1 MLNDRVSELQAEVR
15 IAERTPRWLLLLT
28 LALVALNL
36 REVLT
41 SVPTVVGSINE
52 ELGWGP
58 VTIGALTTLPV
69 LCMGLFALPVPR
81 IAARIG
87 RRMTVWVGLVVMIT
101 AISMRIAS
109 AIPGV
114 LHVSVILGGI
124 GLALIGG
131 LMPSIVR
138 DEFPDRIGMAS
149 GAWTGA
155 MFVGAT
161 MGAALTVPMAGALGS
176 WERALAFWAITAVVG
191 LIAWTVVERPFRDR
205 ARPDARASSG
215 LRSLPWRNKK
225 AWALT
230 AYCSVNSL
238 VFYSAVA
245 WIAPSYVS
253 RGWSDTSSGLL
264 FGVFAGAQVAGAL
277 ILPPLAQRLRAPR
290 AVISVMVVIT
300 FIGLAMVAFAPFASP
315 VIVMFAIGFSH
326 SGGYAVSLSLISL
339 FAVDG
344 SAAARIT
351 AMSFFV
357 MYVFAAFG
365 PVITGAILG
374 ISGSFTALF
383 AFLAVFSLAQLAPL
397 VPLRHGS
404 SIS

>member
-1 MLNDRVSELQAEVR
+1 MSEASVER
-15 IAERTPRWLLLLT
+15 NIAERTPRWLLLLT

-41 SVPTVVGSINE
+41 SVPTVVGSIAAD
-52 ELGWGP
+52 LGWGP
-58 VTIGALTTLPV
+58 VTLGALTTLPV
-69 LCMGLFALPVPR
+69 LCMGIFALPVPR
-81 IAARIG
+81 IAARFG
-87 RRMTVWVGLVVMIT
+87 RRMTVWLGLVIMIV
-101 AISMRIAS
+101 AVSMRLGS

-114 LHVSVILGGI
+114 LHISVILGGI

-138 DEFPDRIGMAS
+138 DEFPDRIGIAS
-149 GAWTGA
+149 GAWTAA

-161 MGAALTVPMAGALGS
+161 IGAALTVPIAGAIGG
-176 WERALAFWAITAVVG
+176 WERALAFWAVTAVIG
-191 LIAWTVVERPFRDR
+191 LIAWTLVQRPFSDR
-205 ARPDARASSG
+205 ARPDAKSGVG
-215 LRSLPWRNKK
+215 LRALPWRNKK

-230 AYCSVNSL
+230 AYCAVNSL

-245 WIAPSYVS
+245 WIAPSYSS

-290 AVISVMVVIT
+290 AIIAGTVVVT
-300 FIGLAMVAFAPFASP
+300 VAGLAMVAFEPFASP
-315 VIVMFAIGFSH
+315 ILVMFAIGFSH
-326 SGGYAVSLSLISL
+326 SGGFAVSLSLISI

-357 MYVFAAFG
+357 MYAFAALG
-365 PVITGAILG
+365 PVITGAILAVTG
-374 ISGSFTALF
+374 GSWAALF
-383 AFLAVFSLAQLAPL
+383 GFLAVFGLAQLPPL
-397 VPLRHGS
+397 VPLRHGTK
-404 SIS
+404 ID

>member
-1 MLNDRVSELQAEVR
+1 MVTEHEAER
-15 IAERTPRWLLLLT
+15 AIAERTPRWLLLLA

-41 SVPTVVGSINE
+41 SVPTVVGDIRA

-58 VTIGALTTLPV
+58 IVLGALTTLPV
-69 LCMGLFALPVPR
+69 LCMGVFALPVPR
-81 IAARIG
+81 IAARLG
-87 RRMTVWVGLVVMIT
+87 RRMTVWIGLVVMIT
-101 AISMRIAS
+101 AVAMRIAG
-109 AIPGV
+109 AVPGV
-114 LHVSVILGGI
+114 LHASVILGGI

-149 GAWTGA
+149 GAWTAA

-161 MGAALTVPMAGALGS
+161 LGAALTVPIAGALGS
-176 WERALAFWAITAVVG
+176 WEAALSFWAVTAVIG
-191 LIAWTVVERPFRDR
+191 LIAWTIVQRPFSDR
-205 ARPDARASSG
+205 ARPDAASAGG
-215 LRSLPWRNKK
+215 LRALPWRSGK

-230 AYCSVNSL
+230 AYCSINSL

-245 WIAPSYVS
+245 WIAPSYAS
-253 RGWSDTSSGLL
+253 RGWSATSSGLL
-264 FGVFAGAQVAGAL
+264 FGVFAAAQVAGAL

-290 AVISVMVVIT
+290 AVIAIMVAIT
-300 FIGLAMVAFAPFASP
+300 FIGLALVAFAPFASP
-315 VIVMFAIGFSH
+315 VLVMFAIGFSH

-357 MYVFAAFG
+357 MYAFAAIG
-365 PVITGAILG
+365 PVITGAILALTD
-374 ISGSFTALF
+374 GSWTAVF
-383 AFLAVFSLAQLAPL
+383 AFLAVFSLGQLVPL

-404 SIS
+404 RIG

>member
-1 MLNDRVSELQAEVR
+1 MVSEQEAEQA
-15 IAERTPRWLLLLT
+15 IAARTPRWLLLLT

-41 SVPTVVGSINE
+41 SVPTVVGAIRA

-58 VTIGALTTLPV
+58 IVLGALTTLPV
-69 LCMGLFALPVPR
+69 LCMGIFALPVPR

-87 RRMTVWVGLVVMIT
+87 RRMTVWLGLVVMIV
-101 AISMRIAS
+101 AIAMRVAAS
-109 AIPGV
+109 VPGV
-114 LHVSVILGGI
+114 LHLSVILGGI

-138 DEFPDRIGMAS
+138 DEFPDRIGFAS

-161 MGAALTVPMAGALGS
+161 MGAALTVPISGVLGG
-176 WERALAFWAITAVVG
+176 WEPALAFWAVTAVIG
-191 LIAWTVVERPFRDR
+191 LLAWTIVQRPFSDRD
-205 ARPDARASSG
+205 RPDAASASGIRA
-215 LRSLPWRNKK
+215 LPWRNGK

-230 AYCSVNSL
+230 AYCSINSL

-245 WIAPSYVS
+245 WIAPSYAD

-290 AVISVMVVIT
+290 AVIAVMVGIT
-300 FIGLAMVAFAPFASP
+300 FLGLAMVAFAPFASP
-315 VIVMFAIGFSH
+315 VLVMFAIGFSH

-357 MYVFAAFG
+357 MYVFAALG
-365 PVITGAILG
+365 PVVTGGILALTG
-374 ISGSFTALF
+374 GSWTALF
-383 AFLAVFSLAQLAPL
+383 AFLAVFSLGQVVPL

-404 SIS
+404 SIG